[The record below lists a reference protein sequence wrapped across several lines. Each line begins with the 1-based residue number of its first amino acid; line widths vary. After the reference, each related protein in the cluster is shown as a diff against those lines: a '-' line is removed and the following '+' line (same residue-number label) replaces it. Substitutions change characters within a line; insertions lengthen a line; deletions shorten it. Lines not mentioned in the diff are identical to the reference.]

1 MSLPHHHKK
10 NASCAIL
17 AALSMALA
25 GCGRADEPKA
35 PSQPYALPTL
45 TGRVD
50 ITPPKTGGYAPPPQ
64 IDADALFDAVVRCY
78 PAPSWFRGELAAI
91 ARAGTSAPTD
101 LTDATATGGKS
112 YLGLVAKIPL
122 YAPVEADR
130 ERERENA
137 RRQQIA
143 LAVAKLNEAATNRAV
158 GLRKR
163 ALYLSLESRAALR
176 VRHGVADIAE
186 QAGYLEK
193 LAAQEEAIAKANA
206 DITAARLTLRG
217 MCQEDKA
224 GAIDRMIGDM
234 LEAAR

>member
-1 MSLPHHHKK
+1 MPLHHHHKK

-35 PSQPYALPTL
+35 TSHPYALPTL
-45 TGRVD
+45 TGQVD

-78 PAPSWFRGELAAI
+78 PAPSWFRGELSAI
-91 ARAGTSAPTD
+91 ARAGTSTTTD
-101 LTDATATGGKS
+101 LTDAAATGGKT
-112 YLGLVAKIPL
+112 YIGLVAKIPL

-130 ERERENA
+130 EREHESG

-143 LAVAKLNEAATNRAV
+143 LAVAKLNEAAINRAV

-163 ALYLSLESRAALR
+163 ALYLSLESRAAMR
-176 VRHGVADIAE
+176 VRHGVADTTE
-186 QAGYLEK
+186 QISYLEK
-193 LAAQEEAIAKANA
+193 LAAQEDTIAKANA